1 MATPSAIPVDPRRDS
16 VVRINRTTRGGRHL
30 WYQLSVLQQPERA
43 RACGA
48 GNKANSD
55 RRPVDP
61 PPVVELRI
69 RHGDSWE
76 RGKDI
81 TFDYN
86 ASFFLYAS
94 LEQYRK
100 ISSGRMGTQQ
110 PPILTGVPASGM
122 AYLDRP
128 TAAGYF
134 IFPDLSVRHEG
145 QYRLSFSLFETTK
158 EEIDFD
164 MDPSDGDLPPGVDW
178 RMEIKTNPFDV
189 FSAKKFPGL
198 MESTALSKEVAD
210 QGCRV
215 RIRRDV
221 RMRKRET
228 KPRDHDRRDDD
239 YSRRRNPTPAND
251 DPHSARAR
259 SMSNSSDQQ
268 HGPYGPDRPRR
279 PSAIDT
285 AYPQPIQPAYEA
297 PSNRHLSFGGDSGA
311 PQYAAPPRG
320 YSHHHPPPL
329 APISPSGPY
338 TPSSQYV
345 KPESQQSSHP
355 PSRNGPP
362 TCQSPAVGHGN
373 HDRRPSGNYIPPSP
387 SVYSSEGHVR
397 HDSQHSSYPPTPVS
411 RYPPS
416 AMFGPQS
423 HPQAPQTQAAAKPSS
438 GSIKIAHLLSGEA
451 SSSSEPPLQLRRV
464 ESVPQLR
471 HIEPAPQTR
480 HIETAPIGPIFQ
492 PRREPGLRLLLPSL
506 APGETIQPH
515 RNDSALPPIAPDSHY
530 PRSSLTGE
538 KRKRDEVFNESA
550 QPLHNRERP
559 SDHRGLH
566 DDLPKDTREQGFY
579 WRADGSVGEA
589 RFKPYALE
597 PAWRP

>member
-16 VVRINRTTRGGRHL
+16 IVRINRKTRGGRHL

-94 LEQYRK
+94 LEQHRK

-164 MDPSDGDLPPGVDW
+164 MDPTEGDLPPGVDW

-189 FSAKKFPGL
+189 YSAKKFPGL

-239 YSRRRNPTPAND
+239 YSRRRNPTPSHE

-279 PSAIDT
+279 PQRT
-285 AYPQPIQPAYEA
+285 K
-297 PSNRHLSFGGDSGA
+297 RHL
-311 PQYAAPPRG
+311 AAISR
-320 YSHHHPPPL
+320 SVVKAAALSMQRLLVDIRTTTHHHWRRYLQTDLTHPVPNMQSQNPNNRL
-329 APISPSGPY
+329 ILQAGMGRQPVNLLQLDMAIMIADLLGTTFHHPRRSTRLKDMFAMTLNTPHILPRLSPAIHLVPCLVHNLILNLLRPKQPNG
-338 TPSSQYV
+338 
-345 KPESQQSSHP
+345 HP
-355 PSRNGPP
+355 QDPSR
-362 TCQSPAVGHGN
+362 
-373 HDRRPSGNYIPPSP
+373 
-387 SVYSSEGHVR
+387 
-397 HDSQHSSYPPTPVS
+397 
-411 RYPPS
+411 
-416 AMFGPQS
+416 
-423 HPQAPQTQAAAKPSS
+423 
-438 GSIKIAHLLSGEA
+438 
-451 SSSSEPPLQLRRV
+451 LR
-464 ESVPQLR
+464 
-471 HIEPAPQTR
+471 I
-480 HIETAPIGPIFQ
+480 
-492 PRREPGLRLLLPSL
+492 
-506 APGETIQPH
+506 
-515 RNDSALPPIAPDSHY
+515 
-530 PRSSLTGE
+530 
-538 KRKRDEVFNESA
+538 
-550 QPLHNRERP
+550 
-559 SDHRGLH
+559 
-566 DDLPKDTREQGFY
+566 
-579 WRADGSVGEA
+579 
-589 RFKPYALE
+589 
-597 PAWRP
+597 

>member
-1 MATPSAIPVDPRRDS
+1 MATPSSIPTDPRRDS
-16 VVRINRTTRGGRHL
+16 VVRINRTTRGGRNL

-69 RHGDSWE
+69 RHGDCWE

-164 MDPSDGDLPPGVDW
+164 MDPTDGDLPPGVDW

-215 RIRRDV
+215 RIRRD
-221 RMRKRET
+221 
-228 KPRDHDRRDDD
+228 
-239 YSRRRNPTPAND
+239 
-251 DPHSARAR
+251 RA
-259 SMSNSSDQQ
+259 
-268 HGPYGPDRPRR
+268 GP
-279 PSAIDT
+279 
-285 AYPQPIQPAYEA
+285 
-297 PSNRHLSFGGDSGA
+297 F
-311 PQYAAPPRG
+311 
-320 YSHHHPPPL
+320 
-329 APISPSGPY
+329 
-338 TPSSQYV
+338 
-345 KPESQQSSHP
+345 
-355 PSRNGPP
+355 
-362 TCQSPAVGHGN
+362 
-373 HDRRPSGNYIPPSP
+373 
-387 SVYSSEGHVR
+387 
-397 HDSQHSSYPPTPVS
+397 
-411 RYPPS
+411 
-416 AMFGPQS
+416 
-423 HPQAPQTQAAAKPSS
+423 
-438 GSIKIAHLLSGEA
+438 
-451 SSSSEPPLQLRRV
+451 
-464 ESVPQLR
+464 
-471 HIEPAPQTR
+471 
-480 HIETAPIGPIFQ
+480 
-492 PRREPGLRLLLPSL
+492 
-506 APGETIQPH
+506 
-515 RNDSALPPIAPDSHY
+515 
-530 PRSSLTGE
+530 
-538 KRKRDEVFNESA
+538 DEQFE
-550 QPLHNRERP
+550 
-559 SDHRGLH
+559 
-566 DDLPKDTREQGFY
+566 
-579 WRADGSVGEA
+579 
-589 RFKPYALE
+589 
-597 PAWRP
+597 